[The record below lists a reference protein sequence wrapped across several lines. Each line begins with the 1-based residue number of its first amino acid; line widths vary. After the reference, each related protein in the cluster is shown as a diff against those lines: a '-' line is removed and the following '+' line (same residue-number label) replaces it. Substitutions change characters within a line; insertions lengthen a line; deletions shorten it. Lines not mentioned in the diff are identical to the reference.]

1 MCLKSSGEITYQ
13 FLPIMPSPPYS
24 PSHMLFHP
32 FHHRRTLQG
41 GRGDTARH
49 IVVVTRP
56 QGTLLL
62 LLLPTSSSTHHHYS
76 FKPESSLPLFQ
87 MQNGR
92 RKRTPN
98 GERRAELNL
107 LPLSSPPRPF
117 PIAPEAKREG
127 GGERLAS
134 RVRGTCVPCS
144 FPFLFGTI
152 NTGREVGG
160 EEGRKKQDSNHENEE
175 EGQIPF

>member
-1 MCLKSSGEITYQ
+1 MCLKGSGEITYQ

-32 FHHRRTLQG
+32 FHHRHTLQG

-127 GGERLAS
+127 GGGSAWPQ
-134 RVRGTCVPCS
+134 G
-144 FPFLFGTI
+144 
-152 NTGREVGG
+152 
-160 EEGRKKQDSNHENEE
+160 
-175 EGQIPF
+175 